1 MPEPPDNLRG
11 RAVAPTTICLQ
22 IISYTCEACGFR
34 WTHSEP
40 ILLTHEQGFRSIA
53 SPEEYHAATQY
64 GGQLSCVVNTSLYAP
79 ICARCA
85 PLGLHIGWINMKD
98 LPNAEDYQAPSRG
111 LRPRHLGTETKRTN
125 KRSSRSSEPS
135 LSDSALD
142 ALLGGKPQ
150 PPSDNQD

>member
-1 MPEPPDNLRG
+1 MPDEPEDLRG

-53 SPEEYHAATQY
+53 APEEYHAATKY

-98 LPNAEDYQAPSRG
+98 LPNAEDYSPPTRG
-111 LRPRHLGTETKRTN
+111 LKPRHQGLN
-125 KRSSRSSEPS
+125 KPRNLRSARDSGPS
-135 LSDSALD
+135 LSNADLD

-150 PPSDNQD
+150 PPANHED